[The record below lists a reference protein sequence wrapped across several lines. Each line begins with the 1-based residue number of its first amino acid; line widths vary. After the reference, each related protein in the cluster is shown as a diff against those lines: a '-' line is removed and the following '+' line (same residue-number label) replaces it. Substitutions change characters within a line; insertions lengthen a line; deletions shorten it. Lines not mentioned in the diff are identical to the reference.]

1 MPVNITGTRKR
12 DTWVLSIL
20 VALGVIAGL
29 AAGEVAVRYWLGS
42 DTDERSSVAESPAS
56 ASSAAVP
63 SNSSAVQTEPATAPR
78 GHTSLPPLKE
88 PGCNSVDSPCSGKR
102 PGLEQGPSPRKP
114 PANSIAGSD
123 APTPNA
129 RDQYAPPASQQPAT
143 GSPEEARANEQRVRA
158 AETQAAHMA
167 ALEREEI
174 DHLTDRANSL
184 NSRADALERQQPS
197 LNQQL
202 HEDLAFGQQRLQS
215 YLNQAESALRKADV
229 LNAQKYVNLA
239 KAEVEK
245 LEKLLASS

>member
-12 DTWVLSIL
+12 DTWILCIL

-42 DTDERSSVAESPAS
+42 DTDERSSVAESRAS
-56 ASSAAVP
+56 TSGSSAAAPLNSP
-63 SNSSAVQTEPATAPR
+63 SVQTQPAFPPH
-78 GHTSLPPLKE
+78 GGSSLPPLKA
-88 PGCNSVDSPCSGKR
+88 PGCNSGDSPCSGKR
-102 PGLEQGPSPRKP
+102 PGSAPRTP
-114 PANSIAGSD
+114 PADTISGSD
-123 APTPNA
+123 APTPSTP
-129 RDQYAPPASQQPAT
+129 DQYAPTPSPQPAPT
-143 GSPEEARANEQRVRA
+143 SPEEDRAAEQRVRA

-174 DHLTDRANSL
+174 DHLTDRANTL
-184 NSRADALERQQPS
+184 NSRADALQRQQPS

-215 YLNQAESALRKADV
+215 YLNQAENALRKADV
-229 LNAQKYVNLA
+229 LSAQKYVNLA

-245 LEKLLASS
+245 LEKLLARS